1 MLVVSGLSWRRRM
14 LRTPHRPDL
23 SEQKDRDDSR
33 LQLADVPVEVVN
45 LSFLGFLLGFL
56 IGGK

>member
-1 MLVVSGLSWRRRM
+1 M
-14 LRTPHRPDL
+14 LRL
-23 SEQKDRDDSR
+23 IDRTFPTKIAFH